1 MAPSDLMNRS
11 AAEFRADIEN
21 GRRTKRRIKAL
32 CDEYNDCQLAAR
44 KQEIHLSRPSHVLT
58 HPTALGWR
66 WESGDWTFIGLS
78 EDELA
83 DTPYYVIHLPVFF
96 GEEPDMARAHQSSHR
111 TFIDALDSVQWRL
124 GRGILA
130 TPC

>member
-11 AAEFRADIEN
+11 AAELRQDIKE
-21 GRRTKRRIKAL
+21 GRRIKRRIKAL
-32 CDEYNDCQLAAR
+32 VDEYNDCQRAAR

-83 DTPYYVIHLPVFF
+83 DTPYYVIHLPNMLGVL
-96 GEEPDMARAHQSSHR
+96 DMDRAYQSSHR

-130 TPC
+130 TPR